1 MIEIDPLSDD
11 CITLTEAC
19 RLMPRGR
26 RGSRPHLSTLLRW
39 IMHGA
44 PGRDGQRVRL
54 SATRCGARWLTSRSA
69 IRDFC
74 DRLTARMEDLPP
86 AMTPTRKRR
95 EDELTATEL
104 SEMGI

>member
-1 MIEIDPLSDD
+1 MIDPLSDD

-44 PGRDGQRVRL
+44 AGRDGQRVRL
-54 SATRCGARWLTSRSA
+54 SAIRCGGRWLTNRAS

-74 DRLTARMEDLPP
+74 ERLTCRIEDLPP
-86 AMTPTRKRR
+86 PMTPAHKRR
-95 EDELTATEL
+95 EDKRTAAELEEIGL
-104 SEMGI
+104 